1 MGEKI
6 SEQIRLREEKTFILF
21 KEESLSKNQKGLCR
35 KLTHKANQENPE
47 TAKEKIHFNEK
58 IFAKNDEIQNVEHE
72 FETLTFL
79 I

>member
-58 IFAKNDEIQNVEHE
+58 QSEKK
-72 FETLTFL
+72 L
-79 I
+79 